1 MTRLIDRNHPMRRR
15 LRFAVLILV
24 SQILLIA
31 LAISWLIHMLI
42 IAAEGSIYFVENNS
56 LILWG
61 EITISALITGFAA
74 YVLIIQIRKLG
85 ERREDD
91 RRSSDR
97 RQQ

>member
-1 MTRLIDRNHPMRRR
+1 MNRLIDRNHPMRRR

-42 IAAEGSIYFVENNS
+42 IASEGSIYFVENNS
-56 LILWG
+56 WILWG
-61 EITISALITGFAA
+61 EITVSALITGFAA
-74 YVLIIQIRKLG
+74 YVLIVQIRKLG

-97 RQQ
+97 R